1 MQAYHLEKL
10 ETIDGIALREQ
21 KEPAPN
27 PKEIIVRIRATS
39 LNRRDTMILQKSYP
53 LPAKP
58 DVIPLS
64 DGAGEVVAVGNEVTR
79 FKVGDRVM
87 GSYFVRWRDGRF
99 TRDVVDQLGCTLDG
113 MLTEYALLD
122 EQWAVSVPEHLT
134 WEEAA
139 TLPCAGV
146 TAWNSVID
154 TGAVKPGQTV
164 LTLGSGGVSVFA
176 IQFAKLAGCRVLVTT
191 SSESKAGKLREVG
204 ADYVINHATKP
215 RWGEEVRD
223 LGGADVIV
231 ETVGLETIEQSIV
244 AAALH
249 GQIIL
254 LITRSPHKR
263 ALEISGDLYAISL
276 ATIRRVF
283 VGSRACLESMN
294 QAIAANHL
302 RPVIDRVFPFTQAR
316 QAYEYFLQG
325 NVFGKVVI
333 LGA

>member
-1 MQAYHLEKL
+1 MQAYHLERL
-10 ETIDGIALREQ
+10 ETIDGITLREQ
-21 KEPAPN
+21 KELAPN
-27 PKEIIVRIRATS
+27 PTEIVVRVRATA
-39 LNRRDTMILQKSYP
+39 LNRRDTMILHKSYA

-64 DGAGEVVAVGNEVTR
+64 DGAGEVVAVGKEVTR

-87 GSYFVRWRDGRF
+87 GSYFARWRDGRF
-99 TRDVVDQLGCTLDG
+99 SRDVVDQLGCTLDG
-113 MLTEYALLD
+113 MLTEYAVLD
-122 EQWAVSVPEHLT
+122 EQWAVRVPEHLS

-146 TAWNSVID
+146 AAWNSVIE

-176 IQFAKLAGCRVLVTT
+176 IQFAKLAGCRVVVTT
-191 SSESKAGKLREVG
+191 SRDSKAAKLRELG
-204 ADYVINHATKP
+204 ADYVINHATNP

-223 LGGADVIV
+223 LGGADLIV

-244 AAALH
+244 ASTLH

-263 ALEISGDLYAISL
+263 ALEISGDVYARSL

-283 VGSRACLESMN
+283 VGSRVCLESMN
-294 QAIAANHL
+294 QAIATNHL

-316 QAYEYFLQG
+316 EAYQYFLQG
-325 NVFGKVVI
+325 DVFGKVVI